1 MHSELRAAL
10 KKGLTIKVD
19 FVKKDGSNRTL
30 IGTINFDRIPKVDH
44 PRNTGKAE
52 ATGVQRIYDLE
63 IGEWRS
69 VPLDRIV
76 SWEETEYEVA

>member
-1 MHSELRAAL
+1 MSDMKAAL
-10 KKGLTIKVD
+10 KKGLTVKVK
-19 FVKKDGSNRTL
+19 FTKKDGTLRTL

-52 ATGVQRIYDLE
+52 TAGVQRIYDLE

-69 VPLDRIV
+69 VILSSIKE
-76 SWEETEYEVA
+76 WEETQYEMA